1 MSASDGDVTAPNNEI
16 IYQIQSGS
24 RDKFRIDARLGKI
37 FVELGADLDHD
48 VYGSSYTLMVLAR
61 DRGTPQLSG
70 SATVLVTIMDVNNK
84 VPVFSHDHRTV
95 HLLES
100 AALWWEVATY
110 TATDL
115 DGNSQLQYSLIEVLV
130 EGVDE
135 EGGVFK
141 DHDYLNVS
149 TGSFYLIVCVVSVS
163 VCNHRW
169 KHKFANM

>member
-1 MSASDGDVTAPNNEI
+1 MQRS
-16 IYQIQSGS
+16 
-24 RDKFRIDARLGKI
+24 F
-37 FVELGADLDHD
+37 
-48 VYGSSYTLMVLAR
+48 
-61 DRGTPQLSG
+61 
-70 SATVLVTIMDVNNK
+70 VTIMDVNNK